1 MATLIISF
9 GSEQEAQE
17 AVERLSQAGLGDVRA
32 RVLNSSE
39 SLSHEKTDA
48 TSPMIVPDMG
58 SIEVRPTATPKTPE
72 AINDGDEDE
81 QPATIPTHAQE
92 TDGVQVMIEM
102 GDTSEEAVRR
112 ILGLGAAS

>member
-1 MATLIISF
+1 MFFSF
-9 GSEQEAQE
+9 GTDQEAQE
-17 AVERLSQAGLGDVRA
+17 AVERLFQPGLGDVRP
-32 RVLNSSE
+32 RFLNSSE
-39 SLSHEKTDA
+39 PLSHEKTD
-48 TSPMIVPDMG
+48 TISPMIVPDMG